1 MDSKEMR
8 AHLASR
14 ASSGQPF
21 WGCIVSGKGD
31 VARAGRQGASWVTVS
46 HAGAL
51 DRKMPASAIGLLPY
65 ADANAEVL
73 ARRFLADGAGLPVFA
88 GVFASDQFSTLE
100 TLLSA
105 LRRAGFAGVQNFPSV
120 GLAEGTFDAFL
131 RETGMDY
138 EREIEMAKI
147 ARGMDF
153 FVSALVFTPGQ
164 AEAMAAAGADMLVF
178 HPGVN
183 ADGEYRGRTAGTLAR
198 FADIA
203 AAARKCSP
211 GILLARMAFEREDFP
226 VASDEVPHGI
236 QYDRTVE

>member
-8 AHLASR
+8 ARLA
-14 ASSGQPF
+14 ASAASGQPF
-21 WGCIVSGKGD
+21 WGSVVSGPGD
-31 VARAGRQGASWVTVS
+31 AARAGRRGASWATVS

-51 DRKMPASAIGLLPY
+51 DPNIPASAIGLLPY

-73 ARRFLADGAGLPVFA
+73 ERRLLADEWDMPVFA
-88 GVFASDQFSTLE
+88 GVFASDQFSTFE
-100 TLLSA
+100 ALLPA

-120 GLAEGTFDAFL
+120 GLAEGTFNAFL

-138 EREIEMAKI
+138 DREIAMAKT
-147 ARGMDF
+147 AHALDF

-183 ADGEYRGRTAGTLAR
+183 ADGEYRGRAAGTLAR
-198 FADIA
+198 LADVA
-203 AAARKCSP
+203 AAARESSP
-211 GILLARMAFEREDFP
+211 GILLARMAFEREDAP
-226 VASDEVPHGI
+226 AVPDDVPHGI
-236 QYDRTVE
+236 QYDRIIE